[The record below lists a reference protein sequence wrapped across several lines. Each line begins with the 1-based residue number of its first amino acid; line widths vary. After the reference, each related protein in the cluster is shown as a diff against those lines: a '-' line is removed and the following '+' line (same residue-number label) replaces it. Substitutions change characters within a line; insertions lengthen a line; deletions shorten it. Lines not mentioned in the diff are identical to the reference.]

1 MAEKEYLFFSR
12 LITKGMQVVD
22 GDRRLFKG
30 YLTVEMVDKQ
40 NEITIRDELLKVV
53 PIWINRG
60 GPISDN
66 HSNRIVGRGLDY
78 EKTDIYDENTKKSY
92 PAIMILGEIYKNYQL
107 DDFIWD
113 AIKTGE
119 YKGLSFGGSTKTNRV
134 PQVQPN
140 GSIAYAL
147 KDLEQYE
154 VAVCKD
160 PAVPLAL
167 IVDHNNLAKS
177 GMQDKA
183 KYHSEGRSIIRCTSV
198 GCYVEKS
205 GAIYEGR
212 KDHRGKKVLYEGG
225 RDSKVRDTPEKKK
238 YQDTFDVYNDKDAIA
253 DQPKHHKVGG
263 SSEGGNEWSGV
274 NSAALKPQNDKRVIE
289 DQTNQ
294 QEPVITSGNQNDAT
308 GNDQTYRGSSG
319 TKSTDGAKPVPESD
333 YGPKQR
339 HNESARELSRR
350 HKEPDNQLESTSM
363 RNRDL
368 TNTEINTT
376 MTSPKLANP
385 TELKSHSQG
394 SYPSTGPIY
403 NDKPVKD
410 KDYIGEKAK
419 AVLILTMLKADEG
432 YHGDE
437 QRIKVPEDDRRK
449 PSRDSAI
456 NNSMDKDDIKKVLP
470 LLALAAQAASQV
482 ETSMDKD
489 EKDLPIEKDRHEDR
503 NAEYDE
509 LEAIVTGKIRPSSV
523 QGTSEGASSSSD
535 LSNTTGKVGMTIS
548 PYVADRNKENT
559 DPEDSKQKPGS
570 NALAD
575 EYAGMIS
582 GDIAPERT
590 STPGQAPRA
599 FQIHPHL
606 LDEGKSGD
614 TFAQSGRIAGSA
626 DHDKEKYD
634 YSMNGIVKD
643 PDEKDIKDNK
653 SSDCPTRYV
662 DLPEE
667 ERESLRNAS
676 SHNKFNS
683 APSLQATG
691 GEDGPNKERTNN
703 DQTADGFVNQEFG
716 NAKCTA
722 PKDKSEIFLIGGT
735 KGSFD
740 TFQQGPG
747 NSVQSREVPPKED
760 DTNAREV
767 EHKDSGKKDPYNSIN
782 RATTNLL
789 INLRAITILKQL

>member
-1 MAEKEYLFFSR
+1 MPEKEKLFFST
-12 LITKGMQVVD
+12 LVTKSMSVLEGN
-22 GDRRLFKG
+22 RRLFKG

-53 PIWINRG
+53 PVWINRG

-66 HSNRIVGRGLDY
+66 HSNRIVGRGLAY
-78 EKTDIYDENTKKSY
+78 EKTDVWDEDSKRSY

-107 DDFIWD
+107 DDFIWE

-134 PQVQPN
+134 PVVQEN
-140 GSIAYAL
+140 GQIAYAL

-167 IVDHNNLAKS
+167 IVDHNHIAKS
-177 GMQDKA
+177 MQGKA
-183 KYHSEGRSIIRCTSV
+183 KYHSEGMSIIRCTSV
-198 GCYVEKS
+198 GCYVDK
-205 GAIYEGR
+205 AKPIYEGR
-212 KDHRGKKVLYEGG
+212 KDHQGKKVIYEGG
-225 RDSKVRDTPEKKK
+225 RDSKVRNTPEKKK

-253 DQPKHHKVGG
+253 DQPKYHKVGG

-274 NSAALKPQNDKRVIE
+274 NSAALKPQNDKKVIE
-289 DQTNQ
+289 DKTSQ

-319 TKSTDGAKPVPESD
+319 TKS
-333 YGPKQR
+333 
-339 HNESARELSRR
+339 
-350 HKEPDNQLESTSM
+350 
-363 RNRDL
+363 
-368 TNTEINTT
+368 
-376 MTSPKLANP
+376 
-385 TELKSHSQG
+385 HSQG
-394 SYPSTGPIY
+394 SYPSTGPTY

-419 AVLILTMLKADEG
+419 AVLIHMLLKADEG

-437 QRIKVPEDDRRK
+437 QRIVVPEDDRRK

-470 LLALAAQAASQV
+470 LLALAATQSV
-482 ETSMDKD
+482 ETSMDKE
-489 EKDLPIEKDRHEDR
+489 EKDLPIEKEEPFPVVDVPKIPDADLVAMQRQPKNKDRHESR

-509 LEAIVTGKIRPSSV
+509 LEAT
-523 QGTSEGASSSSD
+523 A
-535 LSNTTGKVGMTIS
+535 TGKVRPSAVEDEGGAGDLAATTGNTKLTLN
-548 PYVADRNKENT
+548 PFVAERNKQEDPMKPIETSPEN
-559 DPEDSKQKPGS
+559 SKQRPEM
-570 NALAD
+570 NALHD
-575 EYAGMIS
+575 EYEGMLR
-582 GDIAPERT
+582 GDIAPERA
-590 STPGQAPRA
+590 STPGSAPKIG
-599 FQIHPHL
+599 QIHPHL

-614 TFAQSGRIAGSA
+614 TFAQTGRIAGSN
-626 DHDKEKYD
+626 DEKKYD

-643 PDEKDIKDNK
+643 PSEKDKDLKDNK

-676 SHNKFNS
+676 SHTKFNS

-716 NAKCTA
+716 NAICTA
-722 PKDKSEIFLIGGT
+722 PKDKSDIFLVGGT

-747 NSVQSREVPPKED
+747 QSVQAREVPSKED

-767 EHKDSGKKDPYNSIN
+767 ERKDSGEKDPYNSIN
-782 RATTNLL
+782 RAATELL
-789 INLRAITILKQL
+789 INLRATTILKQL